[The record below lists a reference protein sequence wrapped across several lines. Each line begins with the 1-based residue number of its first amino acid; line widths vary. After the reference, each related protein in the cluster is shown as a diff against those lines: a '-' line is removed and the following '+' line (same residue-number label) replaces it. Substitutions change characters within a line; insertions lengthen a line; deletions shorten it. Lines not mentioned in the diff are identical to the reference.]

1 MWLLGLGIRLGRL
14 SKGVGSK
21 VGGFV
26 FIYVEFREHLR
37 INSAGTTT
45 SKKKKKRSNPYKY
58 QTADNLNV
66 QKYGTN
72 ILKLQST

>member
-1 MWLLGLGIRLGRL
+1 MWLLGLGIRLGL
-14 SKGVGSK
+14 LLKGVGSK

-45 SKKKKKRSNPYKY
+45 SKKKF
-58 QTADNLNV
+58 
-66 QKYGTN
+66 
-72 ILKLQST
+72 